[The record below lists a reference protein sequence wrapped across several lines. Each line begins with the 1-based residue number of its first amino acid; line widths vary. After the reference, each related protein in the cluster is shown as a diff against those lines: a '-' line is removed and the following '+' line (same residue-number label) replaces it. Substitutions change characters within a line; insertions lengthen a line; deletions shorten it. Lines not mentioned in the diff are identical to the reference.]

1 MGRTTPGAASYT
13 ELAERFAPVFDR
25 IAEGALERE
34 LGRTLPF
41 EQVTWLKDA
50 GFGRLRVPVEH
61 GGFGVSVETLV
72 RLLIDLAAADSSV
85 GHLLRSH
92 FAFVE
97 TISLQDEAFRA
108 RWFGRVVDG
117 AIFGN
122 AATER
127 SGNALGTVATRL
139 APAGN
144 GGYLLT
150 GEKYYTTGT
159 IFADYVAVMA
169 SPEDGSS
176 RLYAI
181 APTRHAGVE
190 IRDDWDGFGQQM
202 TGTGTAVFREV
213 PIPAEDTVPRTESTT
228 HEPAFLQLMLLS
240 VLAGIGKAVVRDA
253 SSLVAKRTRT
263 FSTGS
268 GQLFRED
275 PLILNL
281 VGQLAAKSFAAE
293 SSVLAAAR
301 ELDDALAL
309 GPDASAEDRYARGAV
324 AVDLAQVAV
333 PPLVID
339 AAQQLFDTAGAS
351 AVSRGKALDRH
362 WRNARTVATHNPV
375 AFKARGLGDW
385 FVNGVSPVALHSI
398 GEVTAATATAAPVE
412 GSYP

>member
-1 MGRTTPGAASYT
+1 MGRTTPGGASYA

-25 IAEGALERE
+25 VAEGALERE

-41 EQVTWLKDA
+41 EQVTWLKEA
-50 GFGRLRVPVEH
+50 GFGRLRVPVAY
-61 GGFGVSVETLV
+61 GGFGASVETLV

-85 GHLLRSH
+85 AHLLRSH

-97 TISLQDEAFRA
+97 TISLQDDAFRA

-117 AIFGN
+117 VIFGN

-127 SGNALGTVATRL
+127 AGNALGTVATRL
-139 APAGN
+139 VPADDR
-144 GGYLLT
+144 GYLLT

-169 SPEDGSS
+169 SPEGGSS

-181 APTRHAGVE
+181 APTRHTGVE

-309 GPDASAEDRYARGAV
+309 GPEASAEDRYARGAV

-398 GEVTAATATAAPVE
+398 GEATA
-412 GSYP
+412 GSQPPPAR

>member
-34 LGRTLPF
+34 LNRTLPF
-41 EQVTWLKDA
+41 EQVTWLKEA

-97 TISLQDEAFRA
+97 TISLQDEEFRA
-108 RWFGRVVDG
+108 RWFGRVVEG

-127 SGNALGTVATRL
+127 SGNALGTVTTRL
-139 APAGN
+139 VPVGD

-169 SPEDGSS
+169 SPESS
-176 RLYAI
+176 SEGKARRFYAI

-253 SSLVAKRTRT
+253 SLLVAKRTRT

-301 ELDDALAL
+301 ELDGALAL

-385 FVNGVSPVALHSI
+385 FVNGVSPAALHSI
-398 GEVTAATATAAPVE
+398 GEASPVA
-412 GSYP
+412 GSRP

>member
-1 MGRTTPGAASYT
+1 MGSTTPPGASYA
-13 ELAERFAPVFDR
+13 ELTERFAPVFAR

-41 EQVTWLKDA
+41 EHVGWLKEA
-50 GFGRLRVPVEH
+50 GFGRIRVPAEY
-61 GGFGVSVETLV
+61 GGFGASIETLV
-72 RLLIDLAAADSSV
+72 RLLIDLSAADSSV

-97 TISLQDEAFRA
+97 TIALQGDAFRA

-117 AIFGN
+117 VIFGN

-139 APAGN
+139 VPAAD
-144 GGYLLT
+144 GGWLLT

-169 SPEDGSS
+169 SPEPGPDGVAR
-176 RLYAI
+176 RLYAL

-202 TGTGTAVFREV
+202 TGTGTAVFRDV
-213 PIPAEDTVPRTESTT
+213 PIPAEDAVPRTESTT

-253 SSLVAKRTRT
+253 SSLVAQRTRT

-275 PLILNL
+275 PLILAL

-301 ELDDALAL
+301 ELDAALAL
-309 GPDASAEDRYARGAV
+309 GPEASAEDRYAKGAV

-333 PPLVID
+333 PPLVVD

-398 GEVTAATATAAPVE
+398 GEATAAAAAAEP
-412 GSYP
+412 

>member
-1 MGRTTPGAASYT
+1 MGRTTAGGSVPYA
-13 ELAERFAPVFDR
+13 ELAERFAPVFAR
-25 IAEGALERE
+25 IEDGALDRE
-34 LGRTLPF
+34 LARTLPF
-41 EQVTWLKDA
+41 EQIGWLREA
-50 GFGRLRVPVEH
+50 GFGRLRVPAEY

-72 RLLIDLAAADSSV
+72 RLLVDLSAADSSV

-92 FAFVE
+92 FAFTE
-97 TISLQDEAFRA
+97 TIALQGEAFRA
-108 RWFGRVVDG
+108 RWFGRVVEG

-139 APAGN
+139 VPAP
-144 GGYLLT
+144 GGWLLT

-159 IFADYVAVMA
+159 TFADFVAVMA
-169 SPEDGSS
+169 SPEGSAS
-176 RLYAI
+176 RVYAV
-181 APTRHAGVE
+181 APTGHPGVE

-202 TGTGTAVFREV
+202 TGTGTAVFRDV
-213 PIPAEDTVPRTESTT
+213 PVPAEDVVPRTESTT

-253 SSLVAKRTRT
+253 SALVAKRTRT

-293 SSVLAAAR
+293 SSVLTAAR
-301 ELDDALAL
+301 ELDAALAL
-309 GPDASAEDRYARGAV
+309 GPDAPAEDRYARGAV

-385 FVNGVSPVALHSI
+385 FVNGTSPVALHSI
-398 GEVTAATATAAPVE
+398 GEARV
-412 GSYP
+412 G

>member
-1 MGRTTPGAASYT
+1 MGSTTPRGGSYA
-13 ELAERFAPVFDR
+13 ELSERFGPVFAR
-25 IAEGALERE
+25 IAEGALDRE
-34 LGRTLPF
+34 LNRTLPF
-41 EQVTWLKDA
+41 EQVGWLKEA
-50 GFGRLRVPVEH
+50 GFGRLRVPVEY
-61 GGFGVSVETLV
+61 GGLGVSDEDLV

-85 GHLLRSH
+85 AHLLRSH

-97 TISLQDEAFRA
+97 TISLQSVEFRA
-108 RWFGRVVDG
+108 RWFARVVDG
-117 AIFGN
+117 VIFGN

-139 APAGN
+139 VPAA
-144 GGYLLT
+144 GGGWLLT

-169 SPEDGSS
+169 SPGGDPDGEVQ

-202 TGTGTAVFREV
+202 TGTGTAVFRDV
-213 PIPAEDTVPRTESTT
+213 PIPAEDAVPRTESTT
-228 HEPAFLQLMLLS
+228 HEPAFLQLMLLT
-240 VLAGIGKAVVRDA
+240 VLAGIGKAVVADA
-253 SSLVAKRTRT
+253 SGLVAKRTRT

-275 PLILNL
+275 PLILQL
-281 VGQLAAKSFAAE
+281 VGQLGAKSFAAE
-293 SSVLAAAR
+293 AAVVAAAR
-301 ELDDALAL
+301 ELDAAMAL
-309 GPDASAEDRYARGAV
+309 GPEASAEERYLRGAV

-333 PPLVID
+333 PPLVMD

-351 AVSRGKALDRH
+351 AVSKGKALDRH

-398 GEVTAATATAAPVE
+398 GEAIARR
-412 GSYP
+412 

>member
-1 MGRTTPGAASYT
+1 MGSTTPSGGSYT
-13 ELAERFAPVFDR
+13 ELAERFAPVFAR

-41 EQVTWLKDA
+41 EQVGWLKEA
-50 GFGRLRVPVEH
+50 GFGRIRVPAEY
-61 GGFGVSVETLV
+61 GGFGASVETLV
-72 RLLIDLAAADSSV
+72 RLLVGLSAADSSV

-117 AIFGN
+117 VIFGN

-139 APAGN
+139 VPAD
-144 GGYLLT
+144 GGWLLT

-169 SPEDGSS
+169 SPEGKQS

-213 PIPAEDTVPRTESTT
+213 PIPAEDAVPRTESTT

-240 VLAGIGKAVVRDA
+240 VLAGIGQAVVRDA
-253 SSLVAKRTRT
+253 SALVAKRTRT

-301 ELDDALAL
+301 ELDAALAL

-385 FVNGVSPVALHSI
+385 FVNRVSPVALHSI
-398 GEVTAATATAAPVE
+398 GEATATTA
-412 GSYP
+412 

>member
-41 EQVTWLKDA
+41 EQVTWLKEA
-50 GFGRLRVPVEH
+50 GFGRLRVPAEH

-139 APAGN
+139 VPAGD

-169 SPEDGSS
+169 SPEDSAGGKGA
-176 RLYAI
+176 RFYAI
-181 APTRHAGVE
+181 APTGHAGVE

-281 VGQLAAKSFAAE
+281 VGQLAGKSFAAE

-398 GEVTAATATAAPVE
+398 GEASPVA
-412 GSYP
+412 GSRP

>member
-1 MGRTTPGAASYT
+1 MARMVQTLGRTTPGGAVSYE
-13 ELAERFAPVFDR
+13 ELAERFAPVFAR
-25 IAEGALERE
+25 IEGGALDRE
-34 LGRTLPF
+34 LARALPF
-41 EQVTWLKDA
+41 EQVGWLKEA

-61 GGFGVSVETLV
+61 GGFGASVETLV

-97 TISLQDEAFRA
+97 TIALQDEPFRA
-108 RWFGRVVDG
+108 RWFARVVDG
-117 AIFGN
+117 VIFGN
-122 AATER
+122 AATEK
-127 SGNALGTVATRL
+127 SGNALGTVQTRL
-139 APAGN
+139 APAA
-144 GGYLLT
+144 GGGWLLT

-169 SPEDGSS
+169 SPEGSAA

-202 TGTGTAVFREV
+202 TGTGTAVFRDV
-213 PIPAEDTVPRTESTT
+213 PIPDEDAVPRTESTT
-228 HEPAFLQLMLLS
+228 HEPAFLQLMLLT

-253 SSLVAKRTRT
+253 SALVAKRTRT

-301 ELDDALAL
+301 ELDAALAL

-398 GEVTAATATAAPVE
+398 GEATAATPR
-412 GSYP
+412 

>member
-41 EQVTWLKDA
+41 EQVTWLKEA
-50 GFGRLRVPVEH
+50 GFGRLRVPVAY

-139 APAGN
+139 VPAGD

-169 SPEDGSS
+169 SPEDSAGGKGA
-176 RLYAI
+176 RFYAI
-181 APTRHAGVE
+181 APTGHAGVE

-398 GEVTAATATAAPVE
+398 GEASPLA
-412 GSYP
+412 GSRP

>member
-41 EQVTWLKDA
+41 EQVTWLKEA
-50 GFGRLRVPVEH
+50 GFGRLRVPAEH

-97 TISLQDEAFRA
+97 TISLQDDAFRA

-139 APAGN
+139 VPAGD

-169 SPEDGSS
+169 SPEDSAGGKGA
-176 RLYAI
+176 RFYAI
-181 APTRHAGVE
+181 APTGHAGVE

-281 VGQLAAKSFAAE
+281 VGQLAGKSFAAE

-398 GEVTAATATAAPVE
+398 GEASPLA
-412 GSYP
+412 GSRP

>member
-1 MGRTTPGAASYT
+1 MGSTTPRGGSYA
-13 ELAERFAPVFDR
+13 ELAERFAPVFTR

-34 LGRTLPF
+34 LNRTLPF
-41 EQVTWLKDA
+41 EQVGWLKDA
-50 GFGRLRVPVEH
+50 GFGRVRVPAEY
-61 GGFGVSVETLV
+61 GGFGASVETLV
-72 RLLIDLAAADSSV
+72 RLLIDLSAADSSV

-92 FAFVE
+92 FAFIE
-97 TISLQDEAFRA
+97 TITLQDEAFRA
-108 RWFGRVVDG
+108 RWFARVVDG
-117 AIFGN
+117 VIFGN

-139 APAGN
+139 APAAD
-144 GGYLLT
+144 GGWLLT

-169 SPEDGSS
+169 SPENQSPDGPRP
-176 RLYAI
+176 RLYAL
-181 APTRHAGVE
+181 APTGHAGVE

-202 TGTGTAVFREV
+202 TGTGTAVFRDV
-213 PIPAEDTVPRTESTT
+213 PIPAEDAVPRTESTT
-228 HEPAFLQLMLLS
+228 HEPAFLQLMLLA

-253 SSLVAKRTRT
+253 SSLVAQRTRT

-293 SSVLAAAR
+293 SSVVAAAR
-301 ELDDALAL
+301 ELDVALAL
-309 GPDASAEDRYARGAV
+309 GPDASAEDRYSRGAV

-385 FVNGVSPVALHSI
+385 FVNGTSPVALHSI
-398 GEVTAATATAAPVE
+398 GEAAGAVAR
-412 GSYP
+412 

>member
-1 MGRTTPGAASYT
+1 MGRTTAGGSASYA
-13 ELAERFAPVFDR
+13 ELAERFAPVFAR
-25 IAEGALERE
+25 IEGGALDRE
-34 LGRTLPF
+34 LARTLPF
-41 EQVTWLKDA
+41 EQVGWLKDA
-50 GFGRLRVPVEH
+50 GFGRVRVPAEY
-61 GGFGVSVETLV
+61 GGFGASIETLV
-72 RLLIDLAAADSSV
+72 RLLVDLSAADSSV

-92 FAFVE
+92 FAFAE

-108 RWFGRVVDG
+108 RWFGRVADG
-117 AIFGN
+117 ALFGN
-122 AATER
+122 AATEK
-127 SGNALGTVATRL
+127 SGNALGTVQTRL
-139 APAGN
+139 APAV
-144 GGYLLT
+144 GGGWLLT

-169 SPEDGSS
+169 SPEDSAA

-181 APTRHAGVE
+181 APTGHPGVE

-202 TGTGTAVFREV
+202 TGTGTAVFRDV
-213 PIPAEDTVPRTESTT
+213 PIPDEDAVPRTESTT
-228 HEPAFLQLMLLS
+228 HEPAFLQLMLLT

-253 SSLVAKRTRT
+253 SALVAKRTRT

-301 ELDDALAL
+301 ELEAALAL
-309 GPDASAEDRYARGAV
+309 GPDAPAEDRYVRGAV

-362 WRNARTVATHNPV
+362 WRNARTVATHNPA

-385 FVNGVSPVALHSI
+385 FVNGTSPVALHSI
-398 GEVTAATATAAPVE
+398 GEATAPA
-412 GSYP
+412 GSAR